1 MKRLLAFAMEEATQE
16 QELEAVMYGKITNFE
31 GLQQCAYKEEH
42 EQLECRLESGVKCR
56 VRKTTRDG
64 KTDYVFTVKKKL
76 ESVGIGSNNMEYNTV
91 VDKAFHE
98 TFKNA
103 CDHYFVKT
111 RYVYLPKSVTMSVG
125 EEAVDIP
132 DVKYEV
138 DVYQTLH
145 GPSEWC
151 KLDVELNSI
160 NEVLRRP
167 EFRNVEGLN
176 LKIKVS
182 NLPLGLQGTYLQ
194 GQETD
199 EQKAFTQKLFEG
211 FKRRWR

>member
-1 MKRLLAFAMEEATQE
+1 MKRLLGFAMEEATQE

-56 VRKTTRDG
+56 VRKTARDG
-64 KTDYVFTVKKKL
+64 KTDYVFTVKKKIQG
-76 ESVGIGSNNMEYNTV
+76 ESVGSNNMEYNV
-91 VDKAFHE
+91 PVDKAFHE
-98 TFKNA
+98 TFQNA

-111 RYVYLPKSVTMSVG
+111 RYVYLPKSVVMSMG
-125 EEAVDIP
+125 GQTVDIP

-151 KLDVELNSI
+151 KIDVELNSI

-167 EFRNVEGLN
+167 EFRHVDGLS

-182 NLPLGLQGTYLQ
+182 NLPLGLQGVYLQ
-194 GQETD
+194 GQETE
-199 EQKAFTQKLFEG
+199 EQKAFTQKLFDG